1 MKKMLAMLLAVAM
14 IVACFAGCQS
24 NAPVDTNQ
32 PADSQQPTDSNQ
44 PTDTTAPEPVQPES
58 NVGPDGREFADEQV
72 YRTLYSSEV
81 TTMNY
86 LVSGTTYELVVGA
99 NTIDSLV
106 ENDPYGNIVPCAA
119 ESWESEDET
128 VTLIVPAV
136 KKLNDNGE
144 LELVSER
151 TTEEANGQKWT
162 FHLRA
167 GQYWYDADGNQK
179 DPVTANDYVA
189 AARYVC
195 DSAMDCSNSYLMDGW
210 IVNATERLGYTAALL
225 AEPVEQGKEEG
236 KDQDIVIDADGVIWE
251 GKDWDEDK
259 GVYTTWVEI
268 PLTNPEDLGVE
279 AADDN
284 TLVYHLVKPRPYFP
298 TALQF
303 GTYWPAPA
311 ALLAELGENYALDNY
326 SMWFNGAYILSTFKP
341 QEKRIYTKNVNNWDA
356 EHIYIES
363 IEQTYNAEAST
374 IAPELF
380 LRGEVD
386 YADIG
391 SDIVADWLSDPE
403 KSQMISS
410 SRVTGDYSYFFGFNF
425 EPTFDAEYE
434 PENWVIAVNNENFR
448 KAVFH
453 GIDRD
458 GYLAAKYPGDDPE
471 IHKINTITPKGF
483 SVNNG
488 KDFVMYG
495 GLAKYT
501 ETESFNEQL
510 ALEYRDKAKTELEA
524 AGCKF
529 PIKVPVNYNPSSS
542 SWGNAT
548 VVLEQQLENLLG
560 ADFIDI
566 IIVEY
571 AGGSGFLD
579 ATRRNGNY
587 ALQELNWGADFM
599 DPETWADPFE
609 RENSYNFFCHD
620 TENYR
625 VFQNTKTAET
635 NALIDQY
642 YALVDE
648 ARTKTGDMDERF
660 EAFAAAES
668 FYIDHAIVVPG
679 FISGGSYCATKLN
692 GFEGQYAMM
701 GQSSSR
707 YKGQHLYKTAMS
719 QDMFDAQYNE
729 WYASMGN

>member
-1 MKKMLAMLLAVAM
+1 MKKTLAMLLAVMM
-14 IVACFAGCQS
+14 IVACFAGCQGTTPA
-24 NAPVDTNQ
+24 NTDQ
-32 PADSQQPTDSNQ
+32 PSGTETQQPTESTQ
-44 PTDTTAPEPVQPES
+44 PTEAPVEPEPES
-58 NVGPDGREFADEQV
+58 NIGPDGREFADEQV
-72 YRTLYSSEV
+72 YRSLYSSEV

-106 ENDPYGNIVPCAA
+106 ENDTYGNILPCGA
-119 ESWESEDET
+119 ESWEVSEDGLT
-128 VTLIVPAV
+128 
-136 KKLNDNGE
+136 
-144 LELVSER
+144 
-151 TTEEANGQKWT
+151 WT

-195 DSAMDCSNSYLMDGW
+195 DSAMDSNNSYLMDGW
-210 IVNATERLGYTAALL
+210 IVNAEELINYTAAQL
-225 AEPVEQGKEEG
+225 AEPVEQGTEAGE
-236 KDQDIVIDADGVIWE
+236 DQDIVVDANGILYE
-251 GKDWDEDK
+251 GSDWNEETEKYD
-259 GVYTTWVEI
+259 TWTEI
-268 PLTNPEDLGVE
+268 PAVTPEDLGVE
-279 AADDN
+279 AVDDL
-284 TLVYHLVKPRPYFP
+284 TLVYHMVKPRPYFL

-311 ALLAELGENYALDNY
+311 SLLAELGDAYGLDNY
-326 SMWFNGAYILSTFKP
+326 SMWFNGAYILSEFKP

-356 EHIYIES
+356 EHIYIER
-363 IEQTYNAEAST
+363 IEQICNTEAAT
-374 IAPELF
+374 LEPEMF

-386 YADIG
+386 GAGIG

-403 KSQMISS
+403 KSQMISTT
-410 SRVTGDYSYFFGFNF
+410 RVTGDYSYFFGFNF
-425 EPTFDAEYE
+425 EPKFDAEYE

-458 GYLAAKYPGDDPE
+458 GYIAAKYPGDDPS
-471 IHKINTITPKGF
+471 IHKINTVTPKGF

-488 KDFVMYG
+488 KDYVFYG

-501 ETESFNEQL
+501 ENDSFDPEL
-510 ALEYRDKAKTELEA
+510 AVQFRDAAKAELEA

-529 PIKVPVNYNPSSS
+529 PIKVPVNYNTNSTT
-542 SWGNAT
+542 WANCT
-548 VVLEQQLENLLG
+548 VVLEQQLEELLG

-566 IIVEY
+566 IVVPY
-571 AGGSGFLD
+571 SGSSFLNE
-579 ATRRNGNY
+579 TRRNGNY

-599 DPETWADPFE
+599 DPETWADPFDH
-609 RENSYNFFCHD
+609 ENSYNFFCNETLEQD
-620 TENYR
+620 GINQY
-625 VFQNTKTAET
+625 TKTEET
-635 NALIDQY
+635 AALIDQY
-642 YALVDE
+642 FELVAA
-648 ARTKTGDMDERF
+648 AREETGDMDARY

-679 FISGGSYCATKLN
+679 FISGGSYQATRLN

-707 YKGQHLYKTAMS
+707 YKGQHVYKTAMS
-719 QDMFDAQYNE
+719 QDMFDAQYAE
-729 WYASMGN
+729 WTAAMEG

>member
-284 TLVYHLVKPRPYFP
+284 TLVYHLVKPRPYFL

-471 IHKINTITPKGF
+471 IHKINTVTPKGF

-510 ALEYRDKAKTELEA
+510 AVEYRDKAKTELEA

-529 PIKVPVNYNPSSS
+529 PIKVPINYNSSS
-542 SWGNAT
+542 STWGNAT
-548 VVLEQQLENLLG
+548 VVLEQQLEDLLG

-566 IIVEY
+566 IVVSY
-571 AGGSGFLD
+571 SGNSFLKE
-579 ATRRNGNY
+579 TRRNGNY

-620 TENYR
+620 TDTYNVYR
-625 VFQNTKTAET
+625 DTKTEET

>member
-1 MKKMLAMLLAVAM
+1 MLLAVAM

-471 IHKINTITPKGF
+471 IHKINTVTPKGF

-510 ALEYRDKAKTELEA
+510 AVEYRDKAKTELEA

-529 PIKVPVNYNPSSS
+529 PIKVPINYNSSS
-542 SWGNAT
+542 STWGNAT
-548 VVLEQQLENLLG
+548 VVLEQQLEDLLG

-566 IIVEY
+566 IVVSY
-571 AGGSGFLD
+571 SGNSFLKE
-579 ATRRNGNY
+579 TRRNGNY

-620 TENYR
+620 TDTYNVYR
-625 VFQNTKTAET
+625 DTKTEET

>member
-1 MKKMLAMLLAVAM
+1 MLLAVAM

-529 PIKVPVNYNPSSS
+529 PIKVPINYNSSS
-542 SWGNAT
+542 GTWGNAT

-566 IIVEY
+566 IVVSY
-571 AGGSGFLD
+571 SGNSFLKE
-579 ATRRNGNY
+579 TRRNGNY

-620 TENYR
+620 TDTYNVYR
-625 VFQNTKTAET
+625 DTKTEET

>member
-210 IVNATERLGYTAALL
+210 IVNAMERLGYTAALL

-529 PIKVPVNYNPSSS
+529 PIKVPINYNSSS
-542 SWGNAT
+542 GTWGNAT
-548 VVLEQQLENLLG
+548 VVLEQQLEDLLG

-566 IIVEY
+566 IVVSY
-571 AGGSGFLD
+571 SGNSFLKE
-579 ATRRNGNY
+579 TRRNGNY

-620 TENYR
+620 TDTYNVYR
-625 VFQNTKTAET
+625 DTKTEET

>member
-144 LELVSER
+144 RELVSER

-529 PIKVPVNYNPSSS
+529 PIKVPINYNSSS
-542 SWGNAT
+542 GTWGNAT
-548 VVLEQQLENLLG
+548 VVLEQQLEDLLG

-566 IIVEY
+566 IVVSY
-571 AGGSGFLD
+571 SGNSFLKE
-579 ATRRNGNY
+579 TRRNGNY

-620 TENYR
+620 TDTYNVYR
-625 VFQNTKTAET
+625 DTKTEET

>member
-471 IHKINTITPKGF
+471 IHKINTVTPKGF

-510 ALEYRDKAKTELEA
+510 AVEYRDKAKTELEA

-529 PIKVPVNYNPSSS
+529 PIKVPINYNSSS
-542 SWGNAT
+542 STWGNAT
-548 VVLEQQLENLLG
+548 VVLEQQLEDLLG

-566 IIVEY
+566 IVVSY
-571 AGGSGFLD
+571 SGNSFLKE
-579 ATRRNGNY
+579 TRRNGNY

-620 TENYR
+620 TDTYNVYR
-625 VFQNTKTAET
+625 DTKTEET

-707 YKGQHLYKTAMS
+707 YKGQHLYKTTMS

>member
-1 MKKMLAMLLAVAM
+1 MKKTLAMLLAVMM
-14 IVACFAGCQS
+14 IVACFAGCQGTTPA
-24 NAPVDTNQ
+24 NTDQ
-32 PADSQQPTDSNQ
+32 PSGTETQQPTESTQ
-44 PTDTTAPEPVQPES
+44 PTEAPVEPEPES
-58 NVGPDGREFADEQV
+58 NIGPDGREFADEQV
-72 YRTLYSSEV
+72 YRSLYSSEV

-86 LVSGTTYELVVGA
+86 LVSSTTYELVVGA

-106 ENDPYGNIVPCAA
+106 ENDTYGNILPCGA
-119 ESWESEDET
+119 ESWEVSEDGLT
-128 VTLIVPAV
+128 
-136 KKLNDNGE
+136 
-144 LELVSER
+144 
-151 TTEEANGQKWT
+151 WT

-195 DSAMDCSNSYLMDGW
+195 DSAMDSNNSYLMDGW
-210 IVNATERLGYTAALL
+210 IVNAEELLNYTAAQL
-225 AEPVEQGKEEG
+225 AEPVEQGTEAGE
-236 KDQDIVIDADGVIWE
+236 DQDYVIDANGIIYE
-251 GKDWDEDK
+251 GTDWNKETEKYD
-259 GVYTTWVEI
+259 TWTEV
-268 PLTNPEDLGVE
+268 PAVTPEDLGVE
-279 AADDN
+279 AVDDL
-284 TLVYHLVKPRPYFP
+284 TLVYHLVKARPYFL

-311 ALLAELGENYALDNY
+311 SLLAELGDAYGLDNY
-326 SMWFNGAYILSTFKP
+326 SMWFNGAYILSEFKP

-356 EHIYIES
+356 EHVYIER
-363 IEQTYNAEAST
+363 IEQICNTEAAT
-374 IAPELF
+374 LEPEMF

-386 YADIG
+386 GAGIG
-391 SDIVADWLSDPE
+391 SDIVADWMSDPE
-403 KSQMISS
+403 KSQMISTT
-410 SRVTGDYSYFFGFNF
+410 RVTGDYSYFFGFNF
-425 EPTFDAEYE
+425 EPKFDAEYE

-458 GYLAAKYPGDDPE
+458 GYIAAKYPGDDPS
-471 IHKINTITPKGF
+471 IHKINTVTPKGF
-483 SVNNG
+483 SVNEG
-488 KDFVMYG
+488 KDYVFYG

-501 ETESFNEQL
+501 EGESFDPEL
-510 ALEYRDKAKTELEA
+510 AVQFRDAAKAELEA

-529 PIKVPVNYNPSSS
+529 PIKVPVNYNTNSTT
-542 SWGNAT
+542 WANCT
-548 VVLEQQLENLLG
+548 VVLEQQLEELLG

-566 IIVEY
+566 IVVPY
-571 AGGSGFLD
+571 SGSDFLN

-609 RENSYNFFCHD
+609 RKNNYNFFCHETD
-620 TENYR
+620 TYR
-625 VFQNTKTAET
+625 VFQDTKTAET

-642 YALVDE
+642 YELVDA
-648 ARTKTGDMDERF
+648 AREETGDMNARY

-679 FISGGSYCATKLN
+679 FISGGSYQATRLN

-707 YKGQHLYKTAMS
+707 YKGQHVYKTAMS
-719 QDMFDAQYNE
+719 QDMFDAQYAE
-729 WYASMGN
+729 WTAAMEG

>member
-471 IHKINTITPKGF
+471 IHKINTVTPKGF

-510 ALEYRDKAKTELEA
+510 AVEYRDKAKTELEA

-529 PIKVPVNYNPSSS
+529 PIKVPINYNSSS
-542 SWGNAT
+542 STWGNAT
-548 VVLEQQLENLLG
+548 VVLEQQLEDLLG

-566 IIVEY
+566 IVVSY
-571 AGGSGFLD
+571 SGNSFLKE
-579 ATRRNGNY
+579 TRRNGNY

-609 RENSYNFFCHD
+609 RENSYNFYCHD
-620 TENYR
+620 TDTYNVYR
-625 VFQNTKTAET
+625 DTKTEET

>member
-44 PTDTTAPEPVQPES
+44 PTDTTTPEPVQPES

-86 LVSGTTYELVVGA
+86 LVSVTTYELVVGA

-210 IVNATERLGYTAALL
+210 IVNATERLDYTAALL

-251 GKDWDEDK
+251 GKDWNEDK

-268 PLTNPEDLGVE
+268 PLTNPEDLSVE

-386 YADIG
+386 YADIS

-458 GYLAAKYPGDDPE
+458 GYLAARYPGDDPE
-471 IHKINTITPKGF
+471 IHKINTVTPKGF

-510 ALEYRDKAKTELEA
+510 AVEYRDKAKTELEA

-529 PIKVPVNYNPSSS
+529 PIKVPINYNSSSS

-566 IIVEY
+566 IVVSY
-571 AGGSGFLD
+571 SGNSFLKE
-579 ATRRNGNY
+579 TRRNGNY

-620 TENYR
+620 TDTYNVYR
-625 VFQNTKTAET
+625 DTKTEES

-642 YALVDE
+642 YALVDV